1 MKKDLTNYA
10 FIDSQNINLGIQEL
24 GWKLDWKEFR
34 RHLTEKY
41 AVATAYLFIGHI
53 AQNQNL
59 YRMLQEAGFVLIFK
73 PVFTPRDG
81 SKPKGNVDADLVL
94 QAMIQYDNYEKAVIV
109 TSDGDFYC
117 LVEYLK
123 SKGKLERVL
132 CASRKKSSVLLRR
145 AAGDKIAFL
154 EYSQRALEYKK

>member
-94 QAMIQYDNYEKAVIV
+94 QAMIQYDN
-109 TSDGDFYC
+109 
-117 LVEYLK
+117 
-123 SKGKLERVL
+123 
-132 CASRKKSSVLLRR
+132 
-145 AAGDKIAFL
+145 
-154 EYSQRALEYKK
+154 

>member
-1 MKKDLTNYA
+1 
-10 FIDSQNINLGIQEL
+10 
-24 GWKLDWKEFR
+24 
-34 RHLTEKY
+34 
-41 AVATAYLFIGHI
+41 
-53 AQNQNL
+53 
-59 YRMLQEAGFVLIFK
+59 
-73 PVFTPRDG
+73 
-81 SKPKGNVDADLVL
+81 
-94 QAMIQYDNYEKAVIV
+94 MIQYDNYEKAVIV

-123 SKGKLERVL
+123 SKEKLERVL